1 MQHQAV
7 PGPQPPSRERYWA
20 PSANARRA
28 TPRSAVTNALTVD
41 VEDYFQVSALA
52 PHIDRATWNRRECRV
67 ERNVERL
74 LGLFAARGARATF
87 FALGWIAERYPHLMR
102 RIVAEGHELAS
113 HGYGHQ
119 RCTELGR
126 TELLDDVRR
135 AKEVLEDGTGQP
147 VQGYR
152 APSFSIGGG
161 NPWAFDVLLEAGYRY
176 TSSVYPVRH
185 DHYGMPDAPRFP
197 YASVAGLTEIPI
209 STVRAGN
216 RNIPIGG
223 GGYFRLL
230 PYAASRWA
238 IARFHREEQR
248 PAIFYMHPWEIDPGQ
263 PRVAGV
269 DAKSRFRHYVSLHR
283 TEGRLERLLQDFRW
297 DRVDRVF
304 DVEARPAA
312 LAA

>member
-1 MQHQAV
+1 MTSAP
-7 PGPQPPSRERYWA
+7 PGAADAPSRTA
-20 PSANARRA
+20 I
-28 TPRSAVTNALTVD
+28 VNALTVD
-41 VEDYFQVSALA
+41 VEDYFQVSAMA
-52 PHIDRATWNRRECRV
+52 PYIARSAWDTIECRV
-67 ERNVERL
+67 ENNVDRML
-74 LGLFAARGARATF
+74 ARFDKHGAHATF
-87 FALGWIAERYPHLMR
+87 FTLGWVAERYPALIR
-102 RIVAEGHELAS
+102 RIVAGGHELAS

-119 RCTELGR
+119 RASDLSREEFEGDIT
-126 TELLDDVRR
+126 R
-135 AKEVLEDGTGQP
+135 AKGLLEDIGG
-147 VQGYR
+147 VAVRGYR
-152 APSFSIGGG
+152 APSFSIDKR
-161 NPWAFDVLLEAGYRY
+161 NLWAFDSLRDAGYVY
-176 TSSVYPVRH
+176 SSSVYPVHH

-197 YASVAGLTEIPI
+197 YSSTPGLTEIPI

-230 PYAASRWA
+230 PYVASRYA
-238 IARFHREEQR
+238 IARFNRQEGR
-248 PAIFYMHPWEIDPGQ
+248 PAIFYIHPWEIDPQQ

-283 TEGRLERLLQDFRW
+283 TEGRLERLLTDFRW